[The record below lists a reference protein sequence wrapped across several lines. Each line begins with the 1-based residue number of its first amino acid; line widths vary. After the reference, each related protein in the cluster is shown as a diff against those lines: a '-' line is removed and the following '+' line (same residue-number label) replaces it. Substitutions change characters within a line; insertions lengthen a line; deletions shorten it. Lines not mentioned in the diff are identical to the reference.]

1 LPHPTA
7 GQVPGV
13 RNPVRFGRT
22 PIEYDRSPP
31 LLGADTATELEHR
44 LGLDERALADLAA
57 RGIIA

>member
-1 LPHPTA
+1 
-7 GQVPGV
+7 VPGV